1 MSTPRNRYF
10 APTIA
15 LEDVTRPLGML
26 AAVGSI
32 ALLIMPVFS
41 TFGELLTNLAIVS
54 GVDAAMGQWVA
65 PAEAQ
70 LVHGL
75 LALMGYGSAANGS
88 VLSITDGIRDV
99 SLYISWNC
107 VGWQTLIFLALTLP
121 TGLQGDHTLRSKLE
135 VAALGVFG
143 IAILNVLRIAVVG
156 LVALNFGQLPAAI
169 VHDYGSVIATVVFLM
184 AFWAIAYNGILE
196 PRAHTDDSAMWVGR
210 DVPNGTPR

>member
-1 MSTPRNRYF
+1 MRSSRTQVFVPEL
-10 APTIA
+10 A
-15 LEDVTRPLGML
+15 LEDVTRPLGIL

-54 GVDAAMGQWVA
+54 GVDAALGQWVA
-65 PAEAQ
+65 PAEAS

-75 LALMGYGSAANGS
+75 LALLGYGSAAQGS
-88 VLSITDGIRDV
+88 VLSITDGVRDV

-121 TGLQGDHTLRSKLE
+121 TGLQGPHTLRSKLE

-143 IAILNVLRIAVVG
+143 IAVLNVLRIAVVG
-156 LVALNFGQLPAAI
+156 LVALHFGQLPAVI
-169 VHDYGSVIATVVFLM
+169 VHDYGSVIATVLFLM
-184 AFWAIAYNGILE
+184 AFWAIAHSAILE
-196 PRAHTDDSAMWVGR
+196 PRVETADSAVWVGR
-210 DVPNGTPR
+210 DVPDVTPR

>member
-1 MSTPRNRYF
+1 M
-10 APTIA
+10 
-15 LEDVTRPLGML
+15 EDVTRPLGIL

-32 ALLIMPVFS
+32 ALLIMPIFS

-121 TGLQGDHTLRSKLE
+121 TGLQGSYTLRSKIE
-135 VAALGVFG
+135 VAALGIFG
-143 IAILNVLRIAVVG
+143 IAVLNILRIAVVG
-156 LVALNFGQLPAAI
+156 LVALQFGQMPAAI
-169 VHDYGSVIATVVFLM
+169 VHDYGSVVATVVFLM
-184 AFWAIAYNGILE
+184 AFWAIAHSAILE
-196 PRAHTDDSAMWVGR
+196 PRAQTADSAMWVGR
-210 DVPNGTPR
+210 EVPDGTPR

>member
-1 MSTPRNRYF
+1 VRSRTQVFVPEL
-10 APTIA
+10 A
-15 LEDVTRPLGML
+15 LEDVTRPLGIL

-54 GVDAAMGQWVA
+54 GVDAALGQWVA
-65 PAEAQ
+65 PAEAS

-75 LALMGYGSAANGS
+75 LALLGYGSAAQGS
-88 VLSITDGIRDV
+88 VLSITDGVRDV

-121 TGLQGDHTLRSKLE
+121 TGLQGDHTLRSKIE

-156 LVALNFGQLPAAI
+156 LVALNFGQLPAVI

-184 AFWAIAYNGILE
+184 AFWAIAHNAILE
-196 PRAHTDDSAMWVGR
+196 PGAQTTDSAVWVGR
-210 DVPNGTPR
+210 DVPSVTPR